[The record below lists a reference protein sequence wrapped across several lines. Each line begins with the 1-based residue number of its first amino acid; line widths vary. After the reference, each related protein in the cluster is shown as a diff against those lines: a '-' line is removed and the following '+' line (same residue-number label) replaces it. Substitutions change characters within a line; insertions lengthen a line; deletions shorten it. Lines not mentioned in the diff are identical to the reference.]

1 MKHYNS
7 FVSNL
12 NDKRINI
19 YILKEL
25 LEVNYQCDSLL
36 ELINN
41 HNQSENFVFNI
52 LNKFI
57 LVIKNSKEEIFFVLS
72 NDFKTTHYLKKLLRY
87 SNKENSIIVF
97 DSTIE
102 LKGFKNVHYINQVD
116 WMNKIIN
123 NGINQKIL
131 NLQFIRDLDFRIA

>member
-1 MKHYNS
+1 MKQYNS
-7 FVSNL
+7 FVGNF

-25 LEVNYQCDSLL
+25 LEVNYQFDSLL
-36 ELINN
+36 ELINFQN
-41 HNQSENFVFNI
+41 LSENFEFNI

-57 LVIKNSKEEIFFVLS
+57 LIIKNSKEEIYLVLS
-72 NDFKTTHYLKKLLRY
+72 NDFKTIKCLNKLIRY

-97 DSTIE
+97 DSTIV
-102 LKGFKNVHYINQVD
+102 LKEFNNVHYINQED
-116 WMNKIIN
+116 WMNRIIS
-123 NGINQKIL
+123 NGINQNIL